1 MFVAR
6 GMHKRWMRGL
16 LVAALV
22 LLLVSGCGGGSGQEG
37 EGKQMAS
44 QEEKGTQTA
53 GQAEQGT
60 QTAAAGQVKIIYE
73 DDAIKPKNRE
83 VVEQLRNSGV
93 LERTAEWTN
102 EVVALPHDLEV
113 RVTDEVP
120 EGVTDQVTQPDG
132 RTIFVPGE
140 WLTDTHELN
149 KKIVKEVNRPAV
161 FPKEKFNADD
171 LNVLTNQYIF
181 GHEMGHALTRH
192 LMLPLTGF
200 EEDAADG
207 FASFYNV
214 NEEGS
219 DPVIA
224 AAMFFDEF
232 ARMQGD
238 PTMEQFASDHPIT
251 QQRVY
256 NFLCLLE
263 GSDPEKWQGPLVDEG
278 YLPESRAPLCPIEW
292 AQLNYGWWTVLEPHF
307 SESFREQGKE
317 VQEQSREQ
325 LIAENEAFAEV
336 LKKIRTGH

>member
-1 MFVAR
+1 M
-6 GMHKRWMRGL
+6 
-16 LVAALV
+16 
-22 LLLVSGCGGGSGQEG
+22 
-37 EGKQMAS
+37 
-44 QEEKGTQTA
+44 
-53 GQAEQGT
+53 
-60 QTAAAGQVKIIYE
+60 
-73 DDAIKPKNRE
+73 
-83 VVEQLRNSGV
+83 EQLRKSGV

-102 EVVALPHDLEV
+102 ERLALPHDLEV
-113 RVTDEVP
+113 RVTDDVP

-132 RTIFVPGE
+132 RTIFIPGA
-140 WLTDTHELN
+140 WLTDTHELHT
-149 KKIVKEVNRPAV
+149 KIVEDLNREGGPPAA

-214 NEEGS
+214 NQEGS

-238 PTMEQFASDHPIT
+238 PSMEQFASDHPVT

-256 NFLCLLE
+256 NFVCLLY
-263 GSDPEKWQGPLVDEG
+263 GSDPEKWEGPLVEEG
-278 YLPESRAPLCPIEW
+278 YVPESRAFLCPIEW

-307 SESFREQGKE
+307 TARASTPR
-317 VQEQSREQ
+317 SRTMSLQ
-325 LIAENEAFAEV
+325 APLDPTLRASMLTLIPE
-336 LKKIRTGH
+336 TPTS

>member
-1 MFVAR
+1 M
-6 GMHKRWMRGL
+6 
-16 LVAALV
+16 
-22 LLLVSGCGGGSGQEG
+22 LLLVSGCGGSGGGQE
-37 EGKQMAS
+37 EADKQ
-44 QEEKGTQTA
+44 TT
-53 GQAEQGT
+53 GQQEQGT
-60 QTAAAGQVKIIYE
+60 QPADPGRVKIIYE
-73 DDAIKPKNRE
+73 DNQIKPKNRA
-83 VVEQLRNSGV
+83 VVEQLRKSGV
-93 LERTAEWTN
+93 LERTADWTN
-102 EVVALPHDLEV
+102 ETVALPHDIEV
-113 RVTDEVP
+113 RVTDDVP

-132 RTIFVPGE
+132 RTIFIPGA
-140 WLTDTHELN
+140 WLTDTHEVLA
-149 KKIVKEVNRPAV
+149 KMVKDVNRPAV

-171 LNVLTNQYIF
+171 LNVLVNQYIF
-181 GHEMGHALTRH
+181 GHEMGHALTRN

-200 EEDAADG
+200 EEDTADG

-256 NFLCLLE
+256 NFLCLLD

-278 YLPESRAPLCPIEW
+278 YLPESRAPLCPMEW
-292 AQLNYGWWTVLEPHF
+292 AQLDYGWWTVLQPHF
-307 SESFREQGKE
+307 SEAYREQGTE
-317 VQEQSREQ
+317 TQEQARER
-325 LIAENEAFAEV
+325 LIAENEAFAKV